1 MMPRGP
7 TVGPPRT
14 LLGRLSRNVD
24 WVIVVITLSLLVLA
38 FINLNSAAP
47 VSFSRRIVT
56 QFGWCAV
63 GVTAMF
69 AVSLV
74 DPRTLYTVAYAAY
87 GVGVALLVMV
97 AFLGYTAKGA
107 GRWLVIG
114 SSRFQPSEL
123 MKILLILAL
132 ARYLHGLPRHR
143 HTPWRN
149 LLQALSMVAVPVVLV
164 VRQPDLGTGIFLSL
178 VALSMLAVTELRLK
192 SLLAIGSSGV
202 LALALMW
209 RYGMLNYQRLRIDV
223 WLDPELYAD
232 DEGYQTI
239 QAMISVGNGG
249 FFGRGVGEG
258 TQNVLRF
265 LPERLTDFPFAIFAE
280 EWGFVGCAVVLLL
293 YASLVLWS
301 LHLASRARD
310 RFRALLAIGVG
321 ALFFWHVVINV
332 GMVLQLFPVVGIT
345 LPFFS
350 LGGSNLLTML
360 IALGILMSVS
370 RSRLPG

>member
-1 MMPRGP
+1 MPLGS
-7 TVGPPRT
+7 TLGPPNSR
-14 LLGRLSRNVD
+14 LLRALRSID
-24 WVIVVITLSLLVLA
+24 WVIVVITASLLVLA

-47 VSFSRRIVT
+47 APFSSRIVA
-56 QFGWCAV
+56 QLVWCAV
-63 GVTAMF
+63 GTAAMF
-69 AVSLV
+69 VVSAI
-74 DPRTLYTVAYAAY
+74 DPRTLYAVAFPAY
-87 GVGVALLVMV
+87 GAGIFMLVLVAL
-97 AFLGYTAKGA
+97 LGYTAKGA
-107 GRWLVIG
+107 GRWLVVG
-114 SSRFQPSEL
+114 STRFQPSEI
-123 MKILLILAL
+123 MKVLLILAL

-143 HTPWRN
+143 HRPWRN
-149 LLQALSMVAVPVVLV
+149 LLQALAMVAAPVVLI
-164 VRQPDLGTGIFLSL
+164 VRQPDLGTGIFLAL

-192 SLLAIGSSGV
+192 SLLAVGSSGIV
-202 LALALMW
+202 ALALMW
-209 RYGMLNYQRLRIDV
+209 RYGMLDYQRLRIDV

-239 QAMISVGNGG
+239 QAMIGVGNGG
-249 FFGRGVGEG
+249 FFGRGVREG

-280 EWGFVGCAVVLLL
+280 EWGFLGCAMVLLL

-301 LHLASRARD
+301 LHLAARARD
-310 RFRALLAIGVG
+310 RFSALVAVGVG

-350 LGGSNLLTML
+350 LGGSNLLSMMV
-360 IALGILMSVS
+360 ALGLLLSVS